1 MKPEQDVSIYD
12 LYNYLC
18 KARFCADVIE
28 HPMNSE
34 LNTLLERLES
44 ELTSELIKQRAEE
57 NVV

>member
-1 MKPEQDVSIYD
+1 MKSEQNVSIYD

-18 KARFCADVIE
+18 KARFCADVIK
-28 HPMNSE
+28 HPINSE
-34 LNTLLERLES
+34 LNTLLERLEG